1 MEIKGKIIRVLPLIQ
16 GVSKNG
22 NAYAKQNYIIQ
33 TEEQYPQSLCFSVFG
48 QDKINQFCIME
59 GQYRIVKFSVTARE
73 VNDANGWRA
82 FNEIRAWACELDAT
96 RVQPQQGGAYMQQP
110 QQSHPQQ
117 GGAYMQQPQ
126 QSQPQQPQQG
136 GAYTQQPQQPQP
148 QQGGL
153 FPPSALPPQ
162 SKPQIQNPYDEPPF

>member
-48 QDKINQFCIME
+48 QDKISQFCIME

-96 RVQPQQGGAYMQQP
+96 RVQPQQGGAYMQQSQP
-110 QQSHPQQ
+110 QQSQQ
-117 GGAYMQQPQ
+117 GGAYM
-126 QSQPQQPQQG
+126 
-136 GAYTQQPQQPQP
+136 QQPQQPQP